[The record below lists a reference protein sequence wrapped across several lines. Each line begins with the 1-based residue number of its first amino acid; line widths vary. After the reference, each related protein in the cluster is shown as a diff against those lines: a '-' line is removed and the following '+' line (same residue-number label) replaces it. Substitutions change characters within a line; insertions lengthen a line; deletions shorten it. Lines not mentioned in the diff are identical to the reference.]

1 VVDRMPLYD
10 GLRHF
15 LFFVPLLAVLAGVS
29 VSVFLRSPA
38 GRRGKVA
45 GLAVL
50 TAACLVTLVDMVR
63 LHPYE
68 SVYFNRL
75 VAGGMKAG
83 IDRYEGDYWCL
94 SYKEGCEWLLRRFA
108 GARCR
113 EPIRVAGYSIL
124 HQTQHYL
131 ELTEEGRRLFQAVQ
145 LADGNPHFVMATT
158 RFQDHRRAPG
168 KPVYTVERE
177 GAKLLYLFEVRA
189 PDCDVP
195 ALPAAPGP

>member
-1 VVDRMPLYD
+1 MPLYD

-15 LFFVPLLAVLAGVS
+15 LFLVPLLAVLAGAS
-29 VSVFLRSPA
+29 VSAFLRSPVS
-38 GRRGKVA
+38 RTGKVA
-45 GLAVL
+45 GLLVLAVS
-50 TAACLVTLVDMVR
+50 CLVTLVDMVR

-83 IDRYEGDYWCL
+83 VDRYEGDYWCL

-131 ELTEEGRRLFQAVQ
+131 ELTEEGRRLFRAVQ
-145 LADGNPHFVMATT
+145 LADGSPHFVMATT

-168 KPVYTVERE
+168 KPVYTVERG
-177 GAKLLYLFEVRA
+177 GATLFTLNEVRQ
-189 PDCDVP
+189 PDCEVP
-195 ALPAAPGP
+195 GAPAAPGRE